1 MSGLASHSH
10 SRAQS
15 DGTDFLVIELAQP
28 DDFDGFRQAA
38 RVLLALGVQP
48 HAVRWRWCAPWSRQ
62 MQAQDL
68 FASDGAGSVAGRA
81 LTPDEL
87 DQIPLPTATA
97 LRLGRTQ
104 LSTLRLACCHERE
117 GRFALCYRW
126 LYRLQAQASL
136 RHDALDSDWREIER
150 LAKAVGRE
158 IHKMHA
164 FVRFRPL
171 QLGDAGQT
179 GQACDIPIDMQTDT
193 QINLQ
198 GDMQVDMQIAWFE
211 PEHHVLRAASG
222 FFRRRFPNM
231 RWAILTPQCSVF
243 WDLEQLQMAAGCTAD
258 QAPGPDA
265 GEQLWLSYY
274 RATFNPARLKEQA
287 MQREMPRKYWKNLP
301 EAVLISE
308 LIAGARR
315 RTQRML
321 APE

>member
-1 MSGLASHSH
+1 M
-10 SRAQS
+10 AQMETNLES
-15 DGTDFLVIELAQP
+15 SSAISSDFLVIELAQP

-38 RVLLALGVQP
+38 RVLLALNAEP
-48 HAVRWRWCAPWSRQ
+48 HAVRWRFCQPLARQ

-68 FASDGAGSVAGRA
+68 FAADEAGSVVGRA

-87 DQIPLPTATA
+87 DQLPLPPAQP
-97 LRLGRTQ
+97 LRLGKSQ
-104 LSTLRLACCHERE
+104 LSTLRLACCHSLA

-126 LYRLQAQASL
+126 LYRLQADHRL
-136 RHDALDSDWREIER
+136 RLDALDSDWRDIER
-150 LAKAVGRE
+150 LAKAAGRE

-164 FVRFRPL
+164 FVRFRPVP
-171 QLGDAGQT
+171 GTEAE
-179 GQACDIPIDMQTDT
+179 GQA
-193 QINLQ
+193 
-198 GDMQVDMQIAWFE
+198 MQIAWFE

-231 RWAILTPQCSVF
+231 RWAILTPQCSVY
-243 WDLEQLQMAAGCTAD
+243 WDLEQLLLAPGSTAD

-265 GEQLWLSYY
+265 GEQLWLTYY

-301 EAVLISE
+301 EAALISE
-308 LIAGARR
+308 LVAGARG

-321 APE
+321 QS